1 MLNTFAQIDYL
12 ACSGRT
18 RWHRASALG
27 KLVLAMLL
35 VLLAVFMP
43 QWRVLAALLVTVIAL
58 VLSAGLPWRLLV
70 AAMTTPLFFA
80 GLFLLAHWGAGAAS
94 IATLAMRPVIASVTA
109 LWLVGTTPYPDLFAP
124 ISRMLPRVVGDSLFL
139 TYRAVFALLSR
150 IERLSRAMFL
160 RGALTGPLPQRA
172 NRMGEAVGTVVLS
185 GFDRSQRLYQAML
198 LRGHSGR
205 ICGCR
210 HYLEFTREDGWV
222 LVLGVWSI
230 AVTVVFAGWG
240 AR

>member
-1 MLNTFAQIDYL
+1 MLNTFAQIDQL

-18 RWHRASALG
+18 PWHRASALG
-27 KLVLAMLL
+27 KLLLALLL
-35 VLLAVFMP
+35 VMLAVFMP
-43 QWRVLAALLVTVIAL
+43 QWRVLAALLVTVVAL
-58 VLSAGLPWRLLV
+58 VVSARLPWRLLV
-70 AAMTTPLFFA
+70 AAMTTPLLFA
-80 GLFLLAHWGAGAAS
+80 ALFIMAHWGAGASS

-124 ISRMLPRVVGDSLFL
+124 ISRVLPRVVGDSLFL
-139 TYRAVFALLSR
+139 TYRAVFALLAR

-160 RGALTGPLPQRA
+160 RGALTGSLPQRA
-172 NRMGEAVGTVVLS
+172 NRLGEAVGTVVLS
-185 GFDRSQRLYQAML
+185 GFERSQRLYQTMM

-222 LVLGVWSI
+222 LALGAWSV
-230 AVTVVFAGWG
+230 AVSAWFAGW
-240 AR
+240 AKP